1 MAAGERRNTCTLY
14 FERKARKLGFR
25 VIAGADEAGRGCLFG
40 PVYAA
45 AAVLDPKKPIRG
57 LNDSKQ
63 LSAAEREK
71 LAVEIRSKAAAFAVA
86 AASVA
91 DIRRLNIYHA
101 SRLATKRA
109 LSALSIQPD
118 YALLDFLRVDLPM
131 EQLPLVKGD
140 ARSRS
145 IAAASILAKVAR
157 DEAMLKWDEVYPQ
170 YGFARNKGYGTP
182 EHLAAL
188 AAFGPTPLHRLG
200 YEPVAA
206 VSPEAAYRRAALPEQ
221 IDLFDQYTEVLP

>member
-63 LSAAEREK
+63 LTAAEREK

>member
-1 MAAGERRNTCTLY
+1 MY
-14 FERKARKLGFR
+14 FERKAQKLGFR

-40 PVYAA
+40 PVFAA

-63 LSAAEREK
+63 LTAAEREK
-71 LAVEIRSKAAAFAVA
+71 LAVEIRSKALAFAVA

-109 LSALSIQPD
+109 LSALPIQPD
-118 YALLDFLRVDLPM
+118 YALLDYLRVDLPL
-131 EQLPLVKGD
+131 EQLPLIKGD

-157 DEAMLKWDEVYPQ
+157 DEVMLKWDEVYPQ
-170 YGFARNKGYGTP
+170 YGFARHKGYGTP

-188 AAFGPTPLHRLG
+188 AQFGPTPLHRLA
-200 YEPVAA
+200 YAPVAA
-206 VSPEAAYRRAALPEQ
+206 VSPEASYRLAALPEQ
-221 IDLFDQYTEVLP
+221 TNLFETYAPSEVLS

>member
-1 MAAGERRNTCTLY
+1 M
-14 FERKARKLGFR
+14 
-25 VIAGADEAGRGCLFG
+25 IAGADEAGRGCLFG
-40 PVYAA
+40 PVFA
-45 AAVLDPKKPIRG
+45 AAVVLDPNKPIRG

-63 LSAAEREK
+63 LTAAEREK
-71 LAVEIRSKAAAFAVA
+71 LAVEIRSKALAFAVA

-109 LSALSIQPD
+109 LSALPLQPD

-157 DEAMLKWDEVYPQ
+157 DEVMVKWDEVYPQ
-170 YGFARNKGYGTP
+170 YGFARHKGYGTP

-188 AAFGPTPLHRLG
+188 AQFGPPPLHRLA
-200 YEPVAA
+200 YAPVAA
-206 VSPEAAYRRAALPEQ
+206 VSPQAAYRRATLPEQ
-221 IDLFDQYTEVLP
+221 TNLFETHAYSEVLS

>member
-1 MAAGERRNTCTLY
+1 MY
-14 FERKARKLGFR
+14 FERKAQKLGFR

-45 AAVLDPKKPIRG
+45 AAVLDPRKPIRG

-63 LSAAEREK
+63 LTAAEREK
-71 LAVEIRSKAAAFAVA
+71 LAAEIRSKAAGFAVA
-86 AASVA
+86 AASIA

-109 LSALSIQPD
+109 LCALPLAPD
-118 YALLDFLRVDLPM
+118 YALLDFLRVDLPL

-157 DEAMLKWDEVYPQ
+157 DEAMMQWDRVYPQ
-170 YGFARNKGYGTP
+170 YGFARHKGYGTP

-188 AAFGPTPLHRLG
+188 EQFGPTPLHRLS
-200 YEPVAA
+200 YAPVAL
-206 VSPEAAYRRAALPEQ
+206 VSPEARYRKAAIPEQ
-221 IDLFDQYTEVLP
+221 TNLFDALCEAFQ

>member
-1 MAAGERRNTCTLY
+1 MAAGERRNSCTLY
-14 FERKARKLGFR
+14 FERKAQKLGFR

-63 LSAAEREK
+63 LTAAERER
-71 LAVEIRSKAAAFAVA
+71 LAGEIRSKAAGFAVA

-109 LSALSIQPD
+109 LSALPVQPD

-157 DEAMLKWDEVYPQ
+157 DEAMVKWDEVYPQ
-170 YGFARNKGYGTP
+170 YGFARHKGYGTP

-188 AAFGPTPLHRLG
+188 AQFGPTPLHRLA

-206 VSPEAAYRRAALPEQ
+206 VSPEAKYRRTTLPEQ
-221 IDLFDQYTEVLP
+221 ANLFDPNSEVL